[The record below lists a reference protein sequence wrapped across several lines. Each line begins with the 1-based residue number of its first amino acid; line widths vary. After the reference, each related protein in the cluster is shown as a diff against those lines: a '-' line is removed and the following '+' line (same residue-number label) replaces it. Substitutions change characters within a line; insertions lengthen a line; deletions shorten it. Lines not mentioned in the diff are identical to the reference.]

1 MSKAKMTLWST
12 LTDVDEMLVVMVWLC
27 DPAVWSVMKNIS
39 STFIVIKLSR
49 FGNLHDVAAFEA
61 FLQTIQNK
69 MPEKLVRNNV
79 KMEFEILWSQM
90 RSEELFVILCT
101 AFQPLALL
109 RLLLIS

>member
-1 MSKAKMTLWST
+1 MIC
-12 LTDVDEMLVVMVWLC
+12 DEKHIKYIHC
-27 DPAVWSVMKNIS
+27 YQ
-39 STFIVIKLSR
+39 VIR
-49 FGNLHDVAAFEA
+49 FGNLHDVARFEA